1 MEDNKNEEFS
11 MEQMEEETKMMLR
24 LRYLDSS
31 NAHFERTKGGFVSL
45 LVKTGEKQKNKGL
58 YGQETTRIDGSDE
71 VGNITEFYKRVNFF
85 SGFPFTDPGRYISVR
100 EASEK
105 APEIGVIKDIEKDL
119 DAESIKMVKEQLA
132 IRYFTPVITKINNI
146 KEQHGFAYWDV
157 ETKQGRC
164 RFTIRLN
171 SNSVIYLNDVRLL
184 ITDLDENRFEIPDY
198 TRLSGRELKKLDLF
212 L

>member
-1 MEDNKNEEFS
+1 
-11 MEQMEEETKMMLR
+11 ML
-24 LRYLDSS
+24 L
-31 NAHFERTKGGFVSL
+31 NL
-45 LVKTGEKQKNKGL
+45 L
-58 YGQETTRIDGSDE
+58 I
-71 VGNITEFYKRVNFF
+71 
-85 SGFPFTDPGRYISVR
+85 
-100 EASEK
+100 
-105 APEIGVIKDIEKDL
+105 PEI
-119 DAESIKMVKEQLA
+119 DARE
-132 IRYFTPVITKINNI
+132 ITFID

-171 SNSVIYLNDVRLL
+171 SNSVIYLDDVRLL

>member
-71 VGNITEFYKRVNFF
+71 EGNITEFYKRVNFF

>member
-1 MEDNKNEEFS
+1 

-71 VGNITEFYKRVNFF
+71 AGNITEFYKRVNFF